1 MLPGEIL
8 ALPDLDR
15 AGYQRMLDWVAAG
28 AKHGSYAGLMPN
40 EAVVRV
46 ENTPWGENKAY
57 DAAGNEISMYRP
69 PRPGEVSP
77 YGGNVEP
84 GSGAPSAPGPPQ
96 AAAAVSESLRA
107 IAPRILA
114 SLQPNLAPT
123 PVRDPADP
131 VQQQSMQ
138 SLTNG
143 INPDDLLEFL
153 KRMGK
158 TIAAPEP
165 FIRNGSIAY

>member
-15 AGYQRMLDWVAAG
+15 AGYQRMLDWAAAG
-28 AKHGSYAGLMPN
+28 AKHGSYAGLIPN
-40 EAVVRV
+40 EAVVRTV
-46 ENTPWGENKAY
+46 MTPWGENIQY
-57 DAAGNEISMYRP
+57 DAQGNEVSFYRA

-107 IAPRILA
+107 IAPRILQ
-114 SLQPNLAPT
+114 SLSAGAPTAPT
-123 PVRDPADP
+123 PPSIADQLVP
-131 VQQQSMQ
+131 MQ

-158 TIAAPEP
+158 TITAPEP
-165 FIRNGSIAY
+165 FVRNGSIAS